1 MNRLSHMVLA
11 FSLFVGLYTI
21 VWGISVWTSDL
32 GEVVN
37 GLAYYFAGGL
47 ALSFVAM
54 PVLYYKAPH
63 KDKTRTTS
71 DRGAY
76 SAMFFVCFCIGSM
89 LGMWVYQLTSGVAMI
104 GNLSIF
110 IGGVITVT
118 GALMPDWDIPLLGI
132 GRHRNLIF
140 HSVVLP
146 FLVVAGLIGNVAVK
160 IIEGGSWQV
169 DANVELYI
177 GALFLIGYASHLYAD
192 IYPSDANFLEIVW
205 RSMDPHAEAP
215 TGLKALGPLKVSK
228 KYARNWLAANATLL
242 LMAAAALLALYFYNV
257 LAYP

>member
-21 VWGISVWTSDL
+21 VWGLSVWQSDV
-32 GEVVN
+32 GEVLN

-54 PVLYYKAPH
+54 PILYYKAPH

-71 DRGAY
+71 DMGAY
-76 SAMFFVCFCIGSM
+76 GAMFFVCFCIGSM
-89 LGMWVYQLTSGVAMI
+89 LGMWIYQTISGVAVI
-104 GNLSIF
+104 GNPSLF

-132 GRHRNLIF
+132 GRHRNLVF
-140 HSVVLP
+140 HSVILP
-146 FLVVAGLIGNVAVK
+146 FLVVAGIIGSTLVK
-160 IIEGGSWQV
+160 IIAGGSLLIE
-169 DANVELYI
+169 ANVELYI

-205 RSMDPHAEAP
+205 RSMDPNAEAP
-215 TGLKALGPLKVSK
+215 TGLKSLGPIKVSK
-228 KYARNWLAANATLL
+228 KQARNWLGANATLL
-242 LMAAAALLALYFYNV
+242 LMVAAGLLGLYFYNILV
-257 LAYP
+257 MP

>member
-21 VWGISVWTSDL
+21 VWGFSVWQSDSGQVL
-32 GEVVN
+32 N
-37 GLAYYFAGGL
+37 GLTYYFVGGL
-47 ALSFVAM
+47 GLSIFSM
-54 PVLYYKAPH
+54 PILYYKAPH
-63 KDKTRTTS
+63 KDKSRTTG

-76 SAMFFVCFCIGSM
+76 GAMFFVTFCIGSM
-89 LGMWVYQLTSGVAMI
+89 LGMWVYQILSGVAVI

-132 GRHRNLIF
+132 SRHRNLIF
-140 HSVVLP
+140 HSVILP
-146 FLVVAGLIGNVAVK
+146 FLVVAGLIFNVAAK
-160 IIEGGSWQV
+160 IVLGGSIEIE
-169 DANVELYI
+169 ANVELYI
-177 GALFLIGYASHLYAD
+177 GALFLIGYASHLIAD

-215 TGLKALGPLKVSK
+215 TGLKPLGPIKVSK
-228 KYARNWLAANATLL
+228 KYARNWLSANG
-242 LMAAAALLALYFYNV
+242 ALLIIVALGLLGLYFYNL
-257 LAYP
+257 LAP